1 MKVFI
6 VSAILS
12 SMVYVYWGYK
22 ISERPIKIEHH
33 LRASSWMLVHSI
45 VYLWTMVLM
54 LLADS
59 VFIKVENITDISLG
73 YFFIQNGGLVVL
85 VMLASSL
92 FYNYYIKLV
101 GFQYFV
107 ERHQWI
113 KKTFFTIVCIS
124 LVVIYLIEINRNH
137 NGINLNA
144 DNYKIV
150 TIWVIILI
158 QIWIGFGMEF
168 YSLDSII
175 DQVKNEILQL
185 RDKDERK
192 YWLFCFF
199 SMIFFPLI
207 MVVYYWQI
215 DNIRDGILNFI
226 VLLFKGN
233 MIGTVVLFMGF
244 VIWRYKSNLN
254 GRRSKKIYNN
264 LFREEDSQFR
274 TEYYL
279 GVKYE
284 LASNGNRYVLIIHEQ
299 KIELAERNYFSK
311 DYIEDIKLYFNE
323 IFTGEYS
330 VQQKDKI
337 KVLIEK
343 ELNSRAEMRK
353 RLLKEGWDMVYKM
366 CDEKEREKTENYRKH
381 Q

>member
-1 MKVFI
+1 MEVFI

-59 VFIKVENITDISLG
+59 VFIKVENITDVSLG
-73 YFFIQNGGLVVL
+73 YLFIQNGGLVVL

-124 LVVIYLIEINRNH
+124 LVLIYLIEINRNH

-207 MVVYYWQI
+207 MVVYYWQK
-215 DNIRDGILNFI
+215 DDIRDDILNFI

-254 GRRSKKIYNN
+254 GRRSKKKYNN

-353 RLLKEGWDMVYKM
+353 RLLKEGWDTVYKM